1 MKYLVADNKVIS
13 SGSVKSCK
21 RLYDTGKILFRRM
34 YDKVW
39 IQEEREIIDS
49 PTIVMMLQDKDD
61 YFDFEKMYDEQLF
74 EIYSTLQV
82 ALVEEGHKE
91 KIVDAFIDCSVEIA
105 GRYFDSKGIT
115 DTKARKELLDRMLQG
130 EK

>member
-1 MKYLVADNKVIS
+1 MTSQY
-13 SGSVKSCK
+13 
-21 RLYDTGKILFRRM
+21 
-34 YDKVW
+34 
-39 IQEEREIIDS
+39 
-49 PTIVMMLQDKDD
+49 KDD
-61 YFDFEKMYDEQLF
+61 YFNFETMPDEQLF

-115 DTKARKELLDRMLQG
+115 DTKERKELLDRMLKG